1 LKKKQYFLIFFRIKA
16 PQVTVKKDLKY
27 LGIIRANPVEYVQ
40 RYGSS
45 LKQANELPDFVLEIQ
60 PPAGIVLAADYKYNQ
75 VHELE
80 GELQALKLVDL
91 DKEGLG
97 QYREQLVRMGIS
109 KPISFSSMGSVNN
122 NSYASHSTSA
132 AASASASTTLG
143 PSSFVPIT
151 STTQAPLGSN
161 ITDISNL
168 LGEIFAKVDRDGNGS
183 LTFEEA
189 EKLLVKLNSRLGRRH
204 GHDDVRAF
212 FETLSVNNDGTISL
226 NEFRRA
232 FDRLS

>member
-1 LKKKQYFLIFFRIKA
+1 M
-16 PQVTVKKDLKY
+16 
-27 LGIIRANPVEYVQ
+27 GIIRANPVEYVQ

-109 KPISFSSMGSVNN
+109 KPISFSSNNNN

-132 AASASASTTLG
+132 AASTSAASTTLG

-151 STTQAPLGSN
+151 STPQAPLGSN

>member
-1 LKKKQYFLIFFRIKA
+1 
-16 PQVTVKKDLKY
+16 V
-27 LGIIRANPVEYVQ
+27 
-40 RYGSS
+40 
-45 LKQANELPDFVLEIQ
+45 
-60 PPAGIVLAADYKYNQ
+60 VLAADYKYNQ

-80 GELQALKLVDL
+80 GELHALKLVDL
-91 DKEGLG
+91 DREGLG
-97 QYREQLVRMGIS
+97 QYREQLVRMGIT
-109 KPISFSSMGSVNN
+109 KPVSFSNNFNSSAAYGSYSTNGAGLVSSSTVPNGSASA
-122 NSYASHSTSA
+122 SYAAQPTLTTSSFVPINNASTV
-132 AASASASTTLG
+132 ASASASASASATA
-143 PSSFVPIT
+143 SASA
-151 STTQAPLGSN
+151 SAPMSN

-189 EKLLVKLNSRLGRRH
+189 EKLLVKLNSRLGRRYAH
-204 GHDDVRAF
+204 EDVRAF